1 MTTAERS
8 VDPDASLS
16 RYLRQIKRCP
26 MLSAE
31 EELDLALRWRNRQEL
46 AAVQQLATAHMRL
59 VARIAVRFRGY
70 GLPLNDLIGVG
81 SVGLMLA
88 ARRYDPERGFR
99 FATYAV
105 WWIRAAMQEHVLRTR
120 SLVRMGTT
128 AAQRSLFFNLPRLRA
143 EMHVTGGAALLPHQV
158 ARIANTLNV
167 AEHEVVAMD
176 CRLAAGDCSL
186 NASIGEDGGDELQD
200 YLSDDSDNQ
209 ETIFAEREELD
220 DRRALLPDA
229 MRVLTQREQHIL
241 QERWLKD
248 RPTPLR
254 ELAQHYGLSRQGISQ
269 IEIRALGKVRS
280 AMQAQMAR
288 REQALAAAGTVAAFG
303 ARAGTAGNPGIFAA
317 LN

>member
-16 RYLRQIKRCP
+16 RYLRKFNRHP
-26 MLSAE
+26 MLSVE
-31 EELDLALRWRNRQEL
+31 EERELALRWRDRQEL
-46 AAVQQLATAHMRL
+46 AAVHQLVTAHMRL

-81 SVGLMLA
+81 SVGLMQA

-128 AAQRSLFFNLPRLRA
+128 AAQRSLFFNLPRLKA
-143 EMHVTGGAALLPHQV
+143 AMHVTGGAALLPHQV
-158 ARIANTLNV
+158 AWIANALNV

-176 CRLAAGDCSL
+176 HRLTAGDCSL
-186 NASIGEDGGDELQD
+186 NTSTGEGGGDELQD
-200 YLSDDSDNQ
+200 FLFDDSDNQ

-241 QERWLKD
+241 RERWLKD

-254 ELAQHYGLSRQGISQ
+254 VLAQHYGLSRQGISQ
-269 IEIRALGKVRS
+269 IEIRALEKVRN

-288 REQALAAAGTVAAFG
+288 REQALAAAGAVAAFG
-303 ARAGTAGNPGIFAA
+303 TRAGTAGKPGMFAA